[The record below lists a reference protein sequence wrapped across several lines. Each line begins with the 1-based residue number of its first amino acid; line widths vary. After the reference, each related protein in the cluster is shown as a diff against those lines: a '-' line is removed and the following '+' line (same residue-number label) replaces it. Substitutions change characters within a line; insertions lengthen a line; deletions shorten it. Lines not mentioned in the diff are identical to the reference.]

1 MGILG
6 EFSFR
11 WDVYAPVWHSK
22 HFYCLVLMIASD
34 LQASTSYSSCYGGDL
49 ELKQL
54 MTGLVEKQIMRRM
67 WFWFSPQL
75 LFKSLLCTRRDQQ
88 TAVVNKWL

>member
-1 MGILG
+1 MGCVC
-6 EFSFR
+6 S
-11 WDVYAPVWHSK
+11 
-22 HFYCLVLMIASD
+22 CLAQ
-34 LQASTSYSSCYGGDL
+34 QAFLLPCVDDCQRSTDGGDL

-54 MTGLVEKQIMRRM
+54 MTGLVEKQIMQRM